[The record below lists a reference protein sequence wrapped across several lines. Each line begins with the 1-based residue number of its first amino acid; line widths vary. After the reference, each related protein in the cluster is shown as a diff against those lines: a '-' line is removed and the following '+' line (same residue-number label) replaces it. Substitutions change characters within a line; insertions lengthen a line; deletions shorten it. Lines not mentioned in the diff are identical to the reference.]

1 MFAPVAAFFAKPAA
15 KYGAIAL
22 GVLLLIAATVFV
34 IDRIYSKGEE
44 AGAGKVTGAVQT
56 ETIKK
61 LDEARKEK
69 AKTDEK
75 VRSAP
80 IDSVIDGLR

>member
-1 MFAPVAAFFAKPAA
+1 MVAAFLAKPAV

-22 GVLLLIAATVFV
+22 AIVGMIVVVVLYLDGVRS
-34 IDRIYSKGEE
+34 DGKK
-44 AGAGKVTGAVQT
+44 AGAAEVTGAVQT

-61 LDEARKEK
+61 VDEARKEK

-75 VRSAP
+75 IRNAP
-80 IDSVIDGLR
+80 LDSVIDGLQ